1 MLTMQNQRQETEFLE
16 TENPRD
22 TQREVMRGEKGQNRK
37 WGFSRENT
45 EATGYRSKH
54 PVSKSKL

>member
-22 TQREVMRGEKGQNRK
+22 TQREVTRGKKGQNRK
-37 WGFSRENT
+37 WGFSRENM
-45 EATGYRSKH
+45 EATVMSKH